1 MLCSR
6 DHGVNIDTA
15 CHEIVRMA
23 EPSAIPD
30 AALEDIAYLSRSEN
44 RVRILETLTA
54 DTHSRRE
61 LADVTGTSRT
71 TLGRI
76 LSELEDRNWTTR
88 TTDGEYVATP
98 RGEHAAVEFLP
109 LVASMQTLR
118 ELGEAAGWIPIEELS
133 IDLRHFRDAT
143 VRRTVPNEPVE
154 PGRYLAPLIRDA
166 STLSTLTFVAPPRVV
181 GRAMENGVSSDQ
193 LTAEHVLAGG
203 LIEHL
208 RDHPDGP
215 PQWHDYITAGA
226 RVYYYDGHIPCNL
239 FVVDDTV
246 LLLNDR
252 PNAGEAIETENET
265 VRSWAHDLIATY
277 REAAETVEADTF
289 S

>member
-1 MLCSR
+1 M
-6 DHGVNIDTA
+6 T
-15 CHEIVRMA
+15 
-23 EPSAIPD
+23 EPSAIPE

-44 RVRILETLTA
+44 RIRILETLTA
-54 DTHSRRE
+54 DAHSRRE

-76 LSELEDRNWTTR
+76 LSELEDRNWATR

-98 RGEHAAVEFLP
+98 RGEHAAAEFLP

-118 ELGEAAGWIPIEELS
+118 ELGEAARWIPTEELS
-133 IDLRHFRDAT
+133 LDLHHFRDAT
-143 VRRTVPNEPVE
+143 VRQTAPNEPVE
-154 PGRYLAPLIRDA
+154 PGRYLAPLIRDG
-166 STLSTLTFVAPPRVV
+166 STLTTLTFIAPPRDV
-181 GRAMENGVSSDQ
+181 GRAMQNGVSSGQ

-208 RDHPDGP
+208 REHSDGP

-239 FVVDDTV
+239 FIVDGTV

-252 PNAGEAIETENET
+252 ANAGEVIESENET
-265 VRSWAHDLIATY
+265 VRSWAHELIATY
-277 REAAETVEADTF
+277 REIAEPIEADTF